1 MSRCNFR
8 NIVRCVTLVLVLF
21 WNPFASALDVA
32 ISGTRFFAGGNEIP
46 VGCFAQLKTELN
58 GDNSV
63 ASIYI
68 GRPTLR
74 GCMDANYPYPGGD
87 ESQVSIQTV
96 SQLGSNLYGIK
107 ICERVDGSMGSYCD
121 EILIR
126 FSEREY
132 RVGVKT
138 FKVLTLD
145 KLGDWTE

>member
-1 MSRCNFR
+1 MGRSSIPHFFR
-8 NIVRCVTLVLVLF
+8 YTILVFLSL
-21 WNPFASALDVA
+21 WNPQSLALDVK
-32 ISGTRFFAGGNEIP
+32 ILGTQFFAGGNEIP

-63 ASIYI
+63 ASVYI

-87 ESQVSIQTV
+87 ESHVSIQTV

>member
-1 MSRCNFR
+1 MSRLNFR
-8 NIVRCVTLVLVLF
+8 NIFRCVTLALVLL
-21 WNPFASALDVA
+21 WNPSASALDITV
-32 ISGTRFFAGGNEIP
+32 SGTRFFLGGNEIP

-63 ASIYI
+63 ASVYI
-68 GRPTLR
+68 SRPTLR

-87 ESQVSIQTV
+87 ESRASIRTV

-121 EILIR
+121 QILIR

-132 RVGVKT
+132 RVGVKSV
-138 FKVLTLD
+138 KVLTLD